1 MAMSPTPWQLD
12 KYRGHLSL
20 GELSGTVNLLAPDQ
34 GLQLRWR
41 GEPLAALAVG
51 LPTVAEPRA
60 TSTLDCWFRGGD
72 LVSTYSQSEDRA
84 TRGQVYWR
92 AHECSQND
100 QQHPAL
106 DLIASV
112 QTSFLDSDP
121 ALNVYSRIA
130 AREVLRLSSAD
141 TCDVI
146 PIASNDAEQH
156 ILSAPDEIACF
167 IFRLAGGQSSYI
179 EMVHPADFNESVLR
193 RLPSG
198 EIELSHRLFA
208 GRLEKGVILRSRIR
222 AVFVPTDDDIS
233 LASACYAEFANSE
246 PVLTV

>member
-1 MAMSPTPWQLD
+1 MSPTPWQLEE
-12 KYRGHLSL
+12 YHAHLSL
-20 GELSGTVNLLAPDQ
+20 GDLSGTVNLLAPDA

-41 GEPLAALAVG
+41 GETLASLGVG
-51 LPTVAEPRA
+51 LPSVAEARA
-60 TSTLDCWFRGGD
+60 AWALDCWLRGGD
-72 LVSTYSQSEDRA
+72 LVSTYSQSDDRA

-92 AHECSQND
+92 AHECSQNG

-121 ALNVYSRIA
+121 TLNVCSRNA
-130 AREVLRLSSAD
+130 AREVLHLTNAE

-146 PIASNDAEQH
+146 PIPWNDAEQY
-156 ILSAPDEIACF
+156 IFAAEEIACF

-179 EMVHPADFNESVLR
+179 EMVHPTDFNESVIR
-193 RLPSG
+193 RLPKG
-198 EIELSHRLFA
+198 ETELSHRLFA
-208 GRLEKGVILRSRIR
+208 GRLEKGVILRARVR
-222 AVFVPTDDDIS
+222 AIIVPRGNDVP
-233 LASACYAEFANSE
+233 LASGYFSDFAASE